1 MQETVKS
8 TNTNEKKKKKHLKSI
23 PSINRVDIMSGI
35 LSANVNH
42 DERYKLSNLYA
53 EITYME
59 KSDLKYIN
67 KITVSCQSDMEI
79 YEIIRRVKKEEQKQL
94 SSPKRANG

>member
-1 MQETVKS
+1 MQETIKS
-8 TNTNEKKKKKHLKSI
+8 TNATEKKKGKYLKSI
-23 PSINRVDIMSGI
+23 PSINRIDIMSGI
-35 LSANVNH
+35 LSTNVNQ

-79 YEIIRRVKKEEQKQL
+79 YEILRRVKKEEQKKL
-94 SSPKRANG
+94 SSKKRASG

>member
-1 MQETVKS
+1 MQETVKT
-8 TNTNEKKKKKHLKSI
+8 TNVKEKKKRKTMKSI

-35 LSANVNH
+35 LSANVNQ

-59 KSDLKYIN
+59 KSNLKYIN

-79 YEIIRRVKKEEQKQL
+79 YEIIRRVKKKEQKQL
-94 SSPKRANG
+94 SIPRRASV